1 MLRRDDFFAEKKR
14 KKNCYLLGGDSE
26 EFLANFSG
34 KMESLGVDG
43 QDLVKME
50 NCVAE
55 ETL

>member
-1 MLRRDDFFAEKKR
+1 MISLLKKEKK
-14 KKNCYLLGGDSE
+14 NYYLLGGDSE
-26 EFLANFSG
+26 EFLANFRG